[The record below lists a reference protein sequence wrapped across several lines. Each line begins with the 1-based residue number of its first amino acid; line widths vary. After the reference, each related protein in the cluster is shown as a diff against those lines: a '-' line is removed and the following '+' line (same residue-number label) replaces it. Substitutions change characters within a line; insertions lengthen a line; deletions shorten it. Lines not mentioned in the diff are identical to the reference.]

1 MFVCD
6 VTNRSRIVKNTTA
19 LPQTGFVRLKQILAP
34 QGPIPVSKSTWWAGV
49 KDGRFPQP
57 LKLGERVTVWRA
69 EDIHSNL
76 LDNRRRLDHG
86 QRQVALGS

>member
-1 MFVCD
+1 MP
-6 VTNRSRIVKNTTA
+6 NTTA

-69 EDIHSNL
+69 EDIHSL
-76 LDNRRRLDHG
+76 IETGVSSDG
-86 QRQVALGS
+86 A